1 MVPRRRIEDLHITRF
16 LAAAGLSPEGGPQPS
31 DRPDCLLRFDGALI
45 GVEHTEFFFPVD
57 PGQVPYQ
64 QLDALQGLTVEQ
76 ARRLFR
82 QRGGPPL
89 YVYPVF
95 DDRRGPRTKRDAYG
109 LAERL
114 AELVA
119 RNGWPRSLKSETFEV
134 WRDLP
139 GIHSY
144 SVMPSVDGEDE
155 LWHGGSGGWV
165 ATVEAAHVQAALDR
179 KAPLYPQYV
188 QRAPAVWLLVVNDMC
203 RGGTPCE
210 IGPEARGAVYSTP
223 FDRAFWLELVSGTAT
238 ELRRRGARPVAS

>member
-1 MVPRRRIEDLHITRF
+1 MAPSRRVEDFHIERF
-16 LAAAGLSPEGGPQPS
+16 LAAAGLSLEGNPQPS
-31 DRPDCLLRFDGALI
+31 ERPDCLLRIDGELI
-45 GVEHTEFFFPVD
+45 GVEHTEFFLPVD
-57 PGQVPYQ
+57 RGQVPHQ
-64 QLDALQGLTVEQ
+64 QLNALQVLAVEQ

-82 QRGGPPL
+82 QRGGPAL

-119 RNGWPRSLKSETFEV
+119 RNGWPRSLKSETFEA

-144 SVMPSVDGEDE
+144 IVMPSVDGEDE

-188 QRAPAVWLLVVNDMC
+188 QRVPAVWLLVVNDML

-210 IGPEARGAVYSTP
+210 IGPGARGAVYSTS
-223 FDRAFWLELVSGTAT
+223 FDRVFWLEFVSETVT
-238 ELRRRGARPVAS
+238 ELRRLGTRPVAS